1 MCLVFASPGL
11 NYPSWQSFI
20 LEFDF
25 TFILSSCMEFHGL
38 MDILIRFS
46 DFKGE
51 IDKVTDRN
59 NHER

>member
-1 MCLVFASPGL
+1 
-11 NYPSWQSFI
+11 
-20 LEFDF
+20 
-25 TFILSSCMEFHGL
+25 MEFHGL

-59 NHER
+59 NHERVVQRVTTDHSGGDPQVGLPSLGLIC